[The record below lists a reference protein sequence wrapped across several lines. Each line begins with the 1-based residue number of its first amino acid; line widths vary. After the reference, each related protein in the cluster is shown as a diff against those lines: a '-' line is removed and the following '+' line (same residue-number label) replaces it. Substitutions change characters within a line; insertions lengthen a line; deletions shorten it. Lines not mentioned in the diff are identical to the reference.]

1 MYSEFIV
8 WYDMIAC
15 ITFSLRKG
23 GFTVGTYD
31 LDLQPPVQDR
41 NKLLDILENQGQQIV
56 PRHSDCGKHI
66 RSKWHFLGIAKMCK
80 MCEMF

>member
-1 MYSEFIV
+1 
-8 WYDMIAC
+8 MIH
-15 ITFSLRKG
+15 
-23 GFTVGTYD
+23 

-66 RSKWHFLGIAKMCK
+66 RSPWHFWGIAKNVQDV
-80 MCEMF
+80 